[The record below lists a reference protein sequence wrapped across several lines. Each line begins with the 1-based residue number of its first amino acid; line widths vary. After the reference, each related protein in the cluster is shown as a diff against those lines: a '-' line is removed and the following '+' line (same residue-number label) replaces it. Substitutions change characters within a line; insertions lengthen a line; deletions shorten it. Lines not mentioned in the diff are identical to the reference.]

1 MKISKRSSEAVN
13 LSRTYNA
20 MVKRNEKRTNN
31 ELENIT

>member
-20 MVKRNEKRTNN
+20 MVKRNMKKEQT
-31 ELENIT
+31 TS